1 MPSTALLRRACAAA
15 TAAVLSTGIF
25 AVLLGAGTAPTE
37 VAASRATVVHAVD
50 EHLHATAATP
60 SVRLTRI
67 AATSEAPVAAP
78 VTTPA
83 APPTTAAPA
92 PAPAPEPDPQ
102 PAPAPAA
109 PPATA
114 APAPAPA
121 PTPAP
126 APAPAPEPAAARS
139 GTREASCESNMI
151 SWMNQ
156 ERARR
161 GLSALAADLGIQS
174 IPVDWSDSMAAR
186 QTLAHSPDYGDRIF
200 AARPQARTASENV
213 GRTTGDSRLVFDGFM
228 RSSIHLDR
236 IVDPANTHA
245 VAGCIRDGGG
255 QLWVTVNFWG

>member
-37 VAASRATVVHAVD
+37 IAAARATVVHAVD

-60 SVRLTRI
+60 PVRLTRI
-67 AATSEAPVAAP
+67 AATSETP
-78 VTTPA
+78 VTTPVSTPVT
-83 APPTTAAPA
+83 PPTTAAPA
-92 PAPAPEPDPQ
+92 PAPAPEPQ
-102 PAPAPAA
+102 PRPAATPAA
-109 PPATA
+109 PPTTAAPAPTPTA
-114 APAPAPA
+114 APAPAPE
-121 PTPAP
+121 PT
-126 APAPAPEPAAARS
+126 AARS
-139 GTREASCESNMI
+139 GTRESACESNMI

-186 QTLAHSPDYGDRIF
+186 QTLAHSPDYGNRIF

-228 RSSIHLDR
+228 RSSIHFDR
-236 IVDPANTHA
+236 IMDPASTHA

>member
-1 MPSTALLRRACAAA
+1 MPSTARLRRACAAA

-37 VAASRATVVHAVD
+37 LAASRATVVHAVD

-67 AATSEAPVAAP
+67 AATSETRVTAP
-78 VTTPA
+78 VTTAATPPTTVAPAPAPEPEPRPAPVPA

-92 PAPAPEPDPQ
+92 PAPTP
-102 PAPAPAA
+102 
-109 PPATA
+109 TA
-114 APAPAPA
+114 
-121 PTPAP
+121 

-139 GTREASCESNMI
+139 GTREGACEADMI

-161 GLSALAADLGIQS
+161 GRSALAADLGIQS

-186 QTLAHSPDYGDRIF
+186 QTLAHSPDYGNRIF

-228 RSSIHLDR
+228 RSPIHFDR
-236 IVDPANTHA
+236 IMDPASTHA